1 MKPLQEQRKNKFL
14 HNSTADKKVDFRHH
28 IMDFKTRYSD
38 FFEQLENN
46 YFDEERFVP
55 AVGDISANF
64 MVIGEAPGANEVE
77 QGEPFVGRAGNKMD
91 EMLHKIGVN
100 RKDLYI
106 TNLVKIRPPDNRD
119 PKKDEI
125 DAWAPLL
132 KQEIEQV
139 EPEIIITLGNFAS
152 REMLDTKKGI
162 SSIHGRIF
170 TRNGQKIM
178 PVYHPAATLYDRSK
192 TPDFEED
199 LRKAFGKENSGQT
212 KLNDL

>member
-1 MKPLQEQRKNKFL
+1 
-14 HNSTADKKVDFRHH
+14 
-28 IMDFKTRYSD
+28 MDFKQKYSD
-38 FFEQLENN
+38 FFDGLNPK

-55 AVGDISANF
+55 AVGEDSAEF

-91 EMLHKIGVN
+91 EILHKIGVE
-100 RKDLYI
+100 RSDLYI

-125 DAWAPLL
+125 KVWAPLL
-132 KQEIEQV
+132 ENEIEEV
-139 EPEIIITLGNFAS
+139 DPEIIITLGNFAS

-170 TRNGQKIM
+170 TREGRKIM

-192 TPDFEED
+192 TPEFEED

-212 KLNDL
+212 KLSDL